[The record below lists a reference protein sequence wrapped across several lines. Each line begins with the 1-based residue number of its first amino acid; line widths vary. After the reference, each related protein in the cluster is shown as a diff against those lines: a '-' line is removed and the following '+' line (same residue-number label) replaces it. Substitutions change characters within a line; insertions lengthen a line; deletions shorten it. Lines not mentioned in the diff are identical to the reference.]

1 MCKWSIN
8 ARFFNSFYRLPTLK
22 VNVNAVG
29 VLDTNKISTIFLKKK
44 CHLHHNYRISVSYQQ
59 QVQFKLFRMFQ
70 VTYFGLS
77 LNLLLSVQFL
87 PCDIINL
94 PMITLFYKE

>member
-44 CHLHHNYRISVSYQQ
+44 KVICITITVYLYPINSRFNSCSSEC
-59 QVQFKLFRMFQ
+59 FK
-70 VTYFGLS
+70 S
-77 LNLLLSVQFL
+77 LILA
-87 PCDIINL
+87 
-94 PMITLFYKE
+94 YH